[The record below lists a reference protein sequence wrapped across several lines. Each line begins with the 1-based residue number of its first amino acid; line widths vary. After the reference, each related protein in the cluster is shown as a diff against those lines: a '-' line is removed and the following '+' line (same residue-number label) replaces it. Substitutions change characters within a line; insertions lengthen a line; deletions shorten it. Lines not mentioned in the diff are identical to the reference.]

1 MTSKVRFAVTGTCLA
16 ALMCGCAKEQKA
28 DNSAQVDT
36 RALVK
41 VAKLT
46 DGQDFCEAAELQGTF
61 RTKFSANVS
70 ARIPGTLEQVYA
82 DEGQTVTNGTPL
94 FQVDRVNLQNKVR
107 LSQDDLN
114 VAKAMYQEAVA
125 AQTQAKAAWDKA
137 KVDVARMKQ
146 LWEVDKAVT
155 KDTWEKADLQFKSAD
170 AALKRVDAALE
181 TARVK
186 IVQAETALSVAEKTL
201 SDSLGVAPFSGIITR
216 KLKDAGDYVSA
227 GTPVFSM
234 DNPDVY
240 EVCFS
245 MNAAD
250 YDRVTV
256 GQTRVSLAGKL
267 YPVTYKS
274 PSVHPVTRTF
284 EVRITVP
291 HEPQWAP
298 GMILDGQVMFRQY
311 KAAGVP
317 SAAVGTR
324 NGKTQIFV
332 VKDGKAKAV
341 EVETGT
347 AWQGRTEIKN
357 ADALKDAEVVAEG
370 MLLLNDGDAVRT
382 EGK

>member
-1 MTSKVRFAVTGTCLA
+1 MTSMVRFAAAGMCLA
-16 ALMCGCAKEQKA
+16 ALLSGCEKEQKA
-28 DNSAQVDT
+28 DDSAQVDT

-41 VAKLT
+41 VAGLAE
-46 DGQDFCEAAELQGTF
+46 GEDFCEAAEVQGTF

-70 ARIPGTLEQVYA
+70 ARIPGSLEQVYA

-94 FQVDRVNLQNKVR
+94 FQVDRVNLLNKVR

-186 IVQAETALSVAEKTL
+186 IVQAETALSVAQKTL
-201 SDSLGVAPFSGIITR
+201 SDSLGVAPFTGIITR
-216 KLKDAGDYVSA
+216 KLKDAGDFVSA

-245 MNAAD
+245 MNALD
-250 YDRVTV
+250 YDRVAV
-256 GQTRVSLAGKL
+256 GKTQVMLAGKL

-284 EVRITVP
+284 EARITVP

-317 SAAVGTR
+317 STAVGLR
-324 NGKTQIFV
+324 GGKTQVFV
-332 VKDGKAKAV
+332 VKGGKASAV
-341 EVETGT
+341 DVKTG
-347 AWQGRTEIKN
+347 AVWQGQTEIQN
-357 ADALKDAEVVAEG
+357 ADALKGAEIVTEG